1 MREERVDGN
10 VDEGTPHARIFKRSH
25 AELEPQSSINVPSEP
40 SSEPWESKISSCDKI
55 MLLPKSS
62 ERRNIA
68 ASISGDELGSKKRT
82 FSIGGSG
89 ATSEGSCRCSVGV
102 VRRRGMLVPTSW
114 PIGGGRWML

>member
-1 MREERVDGN
+1 M
-10 VDEGTPHARIFKRSH
+10 DEGTPHARIFKKRSH
-25 AELEPQSSINVPSEP
+25 AELEPQSCINVPSEL
-40 SSEPWESKISSCDKI
+40 SSEPSKVKASKISSCGKI
-55 MLLPKSS
+55 MLLPRSS